1 MAKSKDYWDREMETS
16 QEDVEMQEYDDVIS
30 EGADKTYDAEEAEEE
45 MPDLDADRLDEFEYG
60 DSDYD
65 DYDDYDPVG

>member
-45 MPDLDADRLDEFEYG
+45 IQRIADESQVTGSIIDRFEIANAE
-60 DSDYD
+60 
-65 DYDDYDPVG
+65 